1 MGSTCR
7 LRREPQASLTARRER
22 PCRQRL
28 GIPIGCHHE
37 TSGDGMG
44 NSGAVAGRVM
54 ARRIGPRRSGR
65 PQEIRN
71 PLFARVYDHVLS
83 RGESARMVGYRQQLL
98 EGLAGKVIEIGPG
111 NGPNFPHY
119 PPAVAEVVAV
129 EPEPYLRARAQ
140 RAAHQARS
148 QVSVIDGDADHLPAG
163 NASVDAVVVCQV
175 LCSVPDQTGALRE
188 ILRVLTRRAPFLAS
202 PFSVCVPRVARGCPA
217 AVAAPIEP
225 HARLLSLKD
234 RGAVLGA
241 IYRSTRGFA
250 VQTLTRISAGSGRGP
265 GGPACGSIIALRG
278 RLSGYSGRQRA
289 TIAPRALPA
298 RTAPSRRTLP
308 QPARCGGHGR

>member
-148 QVSVIDGDADHLPAG
+148 QVSVIDGDADHLPAE

-188 ILRVLTRRAPFLAS
+188 ILRVLKPGGQLRVFEHVDAEHPLAHTLLKAAEVTFWRRAFGNCHP
-202 PFSVCVPRVARGCPA
+202 
-217 AVAAPIEP
+217 
-225 HARLLSLKD
+225 
-234 RGAVLGA
+234 
-241 IYRSTRGFA
+241 TRD
-250 VQTLTRISAGSGRGP
+250 TLTAISQAGFDTRAVRRFVMQA
-265 GGPACGSIIALRG
+265 GPAEPPLPYIHGTAL
-278 RLSGYSGRQRA
+278 
-289 TIAPRALPA
+289 
-298 RTAPSRRTLP
+298 APSQR
-308 QPARCGGHGR
+308 HG